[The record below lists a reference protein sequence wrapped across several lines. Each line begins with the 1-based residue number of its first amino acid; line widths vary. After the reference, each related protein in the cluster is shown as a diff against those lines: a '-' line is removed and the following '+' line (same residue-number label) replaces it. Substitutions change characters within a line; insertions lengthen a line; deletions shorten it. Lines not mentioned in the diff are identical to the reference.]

1 MADFSWTLRLVKIH
15 APLEITPNGDPLMAF
30 VNHFGAAGDG
40 QRDDTEAL
48 EHALAAGDGVLEL
61 AKGSYRITRPIV
73 IDTTRTGYAAVRGT
87 GGTSRIIMDGAG
99 PALRIVGDHRG
110 TAQPQSYQDHT
121 WDKERF
127 PTISGIEIL
136 GRHAE
141 ASGIELRKTTKTTIR
156 EVLVRRCVDGIR
168 LVERNRDFILSDSHL
183 LDNHRYGLFFDRCN
197 LHQII
202 VHGNHISWNKQAGIK
217 SLDGDVHNLQITGN
231 DIEYNNHPGVDKS
244 PGGEPRGAEIW
255 FEAPRGVISEV
266 TISSNTLQA
275 TIQPGGCNVRIHGQE
290 TTGAAAARLVTIV
303 GNVLG
308 SQTRGVELKHVERVA
323 ITGNTIY
330 DSQDLSIVAEDCS
343 GMAIGSNTF
352 VWRGDDQ
359 APPRD
364 GLKFTRCR
372 DASLIGLVARRLC
385 SGTADSGAAITLEQC
400 HDFAVSECQL
410 LDSLVR
416 GIEMVDCHRCRIS
429 GNSIIDRR
437 EKPSMQQAVRIRG
450 KSRDNLVQNNL
461 MGGATAGLLDIPEGT
476 ATVQGNTLL

>member
-1 MADFSWTLRLVKIH
+1 
-15 APLEITPNGDPLMAF
+15 MAF

-110 TAQPQSYQDHT
+110 TAQPRSYQDHT

-255 FEAPRGVISEV
+255 FEAPRGVI
-266 TISSNTLQA
+266 L
-275 TIQPGGCNVRIHGQE
+275 
-290 TTGAAAARLVTIV
+290 
-303 GNVLG
+303 
-308 SQTRGVELKHVERVA
+308 
-323 ITGNTIY
+323 
-330 DSQDLSIVAEDCS
+330 
-343 GMAIGSNTF
+343 
-352 VWRGDDQ
+352 
-359 APPRD
+359 
-364 GLKFTRCR
+364 
-372 DASLIGLVARRLC
+372 SLIH
-385 SGTADSGAAITLEQC
+385 I
-400 HDFAVSECQL
+400 SEPT
-410 LDSLVR
+410 R
-416 GIEMVDCHRCRIS
+416 
-429 GNSIIDRR
+429 
-437 EKPSMQQAVRIRG
+437 PY
-450 KSRDNLVQNNL
+450 
-461 MGGATAGLLDIPEGT
+461 
-476 ATVQGNTLL
+476 

>member
-1 MADFSWTLRLVKIH
+1 
-15 APLEITPNGDPLMAF
+15 MAF

-48 EHALAAGDGVLEL
+48 EHALAAGAGVLEL

-168 LVERNRDFILSDSHL
+168 LVERNRDFILSASHL

-290 TTGAAAARLVTIV
+290 TTEAAAARLVTIV

-343 GMAIGSNTF
+343 PSANASCSTHWYAASRWSTATVVVF
-352 VWRGDDQ
+352 R
-359 APPRD
+359 A
-364 GLKFTRCR
+364 T
-372 DASLIGLVARRLC
+372 ASLIDARNPRC
-385 SGTADSGAAITLEQC
+385 SRRSASAARAATTWSRTTSWEEPPPGCSTSPRAPQPFRETPCCDTPQRRTQGPLSGPAGRTRHRTAN
-400 HDFAVSECQL
+400 
-410 LDSLVR
+410 
-416 GIEMVDCHRCRIS
+416 RCRRHRFTPT
-429 GNSIIDRR
+429 GGHLLPRRRRAAEAAGDR
-437 EKPSMQQAVRIRG
+437 
-450 KSRDNLVQNNL
+450 
-461 MGGATAGLLDIPEGT
+461 
-476 ATVQGNTLL
+476 

>member
-1 MADFSWTLRLVKIH
+1 MSY
-15 APLEITPNGDPLMAF
+15 

-40 QRDDTEAL
+40 RQDDTKPL

-61 AKGSYRITRPIV
+61 AKGTYRITRPLV

-87 GGTSRIIMDGAG
+87 GGTSRILMDGPG
-99 PALRIVGDHRG
+99 PAIRIIGDHRG
-110 TAQPQSYQDHT
+110 TAQPDSYQQHT
-121 WDKERF
+121 WEQERF
-127 PTISGIEIL
+127 PTVTGIEIV
-136 GRHAE
+136 GRHAQ
-141 ASGIELRKTTKTTIR
+141 ASGIELQKTTKTTIR

-231 DIEYNNHPGVDKS
+231 DIEYNNHPGVDAS
-244 PGGEPRGAEIW
+244 PAGEPRGAEIW
-255 FEAPRGVISEV
+255 FEAPQGVISEV

-275 TIQPGGCNVRIHGQE
+275 TIQPGGCNVRIHGQD
-290 TTGAAAARLVTIV
+290 TTGAAAARLVTIA

-308 SQTRGVELKHVERVA
+308 SQTRGIELKHVERVA

-330 DSQDLSIVAEDCS
+330 DSEDLSLLAEDCS
-343 GMAIGSNTF
+343 GLAIGSNTF
-352 VWRGDDQ
+352 VWRGDDK

-364 GLKFTRCR
+364 GLKFVRCR

-385 SGTADSGAAITLEQC
+385 HGTPESGAAITLENC
-400 HDFAVSECQL
+400 HDFAISECQL

-416 GIEMVDCHRCRIS
+416 GIELIHCQRCRIS
-429 GNSIIDRR
+429 GNSVIDRR
-437 EKPSMQQAVRIRG
+437 EQPLMRQAIRIRG
-450 KSRDNLVQNNL
+450 KSRDNLVVNNL
-461 MGGATAGLLDIPEGT
+461 LGGATEDLLDVAEGT
-476 ATVQGNTLL
+476 ATVRGNTLL